1 VTAGAALRLTPS
13 VSLAADYGVLL
24 DRTDEERAAW
34 GAGLQLGVPYTP
46 HSFSIHAANVG
57 TASLEGASRGSRT
70 RWGFEYTI
78 PITVRRYLPQRS
90 RGDDMMAREM
100 PRTTEMS
107 AMEGGMAMDGD
118 MSMDHMAG
126 DTVVI
131 EIQSLKYSEEELVI
145 EAGTTA
151 LWKNSDPLQHT
162 VTADD
167 DSFDSGLIDPQQSFA
182 MTFDTPG
189 TYAYHCTPHPFM
201 MAWVVVREMMEDTP

>member
-1 VTAGAALRLTPS
+1 
-13 VSLAADYGVLL
+13 
-24 DRTDEERAAW
+24 
-34 GAGLQLGVPYTP
+34 
-46 HSFSIHAANVG
+46 
-57 TASLEGASRGSRT
+57 
-70 RWGFEYTI
+70 
-78 PITVRRYLPQRS
+78 
-90 RGDDMMAREM
+90 MMAREM

-189 TYAYHCTPHPFM
+189 TYADHCTPHPFM
-201 MAWVVVREMMEDTP
+201 MARVVVREMMEDTP